1 MSIIS
6 LFVESVVGRVR
17 QWDRCIRRRLRWGP
31 ASVRFA
37 VWRDHRNYSIEREM
51 NLFGRWWNCKEPCL
65 KRTNHV
71 RDSLPFRFSHRP
83 NRMEK
88 KKGFFGT
95 FNSGHVI
102 VINEFGLIGTIRMK
116 SKTKNRLSRPAST
129 LKNDMR
135 WSAECHQEQFTFFC
149 SRTIFLWQH
158 WTTRFRAKFAT
169 SK

>member
-6 LFVESVVGRVR
+6 LFEEYVVGRVP
-17 QWDRCIRRRLRWGP
+17 QSDLCIRRRMRWGP

-37 VWRDHRNYSIEREM
+37 VWRDHRNYSIERGM

-65 KRTNHV
+65 KRTNQIQGSV
-71 RDSLPFRFSHRP
+71 SLRFSHRP

-88 KKGFFGT
+88 KKAFFGT

-129 LKNDMR
+129 LKNEMR
-135 WSAECHQEQFTFFC
+135 WSMECRGEQFTFFC
-149 SRTIFLWQH
+149 KTMILLWQH
-158 WTTRFRAKFAT
+158 CTTRLRAKFAT